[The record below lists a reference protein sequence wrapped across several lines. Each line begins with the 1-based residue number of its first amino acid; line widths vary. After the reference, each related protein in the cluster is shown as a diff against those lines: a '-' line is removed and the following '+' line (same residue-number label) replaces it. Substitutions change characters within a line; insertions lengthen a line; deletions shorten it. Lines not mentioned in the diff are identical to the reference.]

1 MLHVGSFPSAKM
13 SWLSHEGSHQKHKQT
28 GKVFL
33 CHDRTRH
40 ISQVIPRRT
49 EGGKGVHMP
58 STLAPLIIQGCYQS
72 VQVTA
77 SVASAAD
84 DDGVDSWM
92 HPAHLAALLWTL
104 LPPVPVAQQAV
115 MVVVVDLDCTLAGD
129 ALRVHRQ
136 LEVVAPA
143 NIVKADTGRTHPSA
157 SCGARHDRLR
167 HVSPQPPPPP
177 PGHKYGGRAYRCN
190 GGTEW

>member
-1 MLHVGSFPSAKM
+1 MLHVASFPSAKM
-13 SWLSHEGSHQKHKQT
+13 SWLSHEGSHPKHKQT
-28 GKVFL
+28 GKMFL
-33 CHDRTRH
+33 CHYRTRH

-49 EGGKGVHMP
+49 EGGKGTQMP
-58 STLAPLIIQGCYQS
+58 STLAHLIIQGCYQS

-84 DDGVDSWM
+84 DDGVDTWM

-129 ALRVHRQ
+129 ALRVHRR

-143 NIVKADTGRTHPSA
+143 NIVKADTGRPHPSA

-167 HVSPQPPPPP
+167 PLTSTSTTLQERYAFID
-177 PGHKYGGRAYRCN
+177 KAFFYS
-190 GGTEW
+190 